1 MLPIGSQAINFSLK
15 DQNDSVVS
23 LESLRGKNVLLSF
36 HPLAFTPVC
45 EEQMKSLE
53 ANFDTFKSLNTVC
66 LGISIDSVY
75 CKKAWADIIGVKN
88 TSLLADF
95 WPHGGL
101 AQQYGVFLGDFGF
114 SGRVNIL
121 LDESHK
127 IIFKKIYPIKE
138 VPDINE
144 IIDFL
149 KSKK

>member
-1 MLPIGSQAINFSLK
+1 MLSIGAQAKDFSLK

-23 LESLRGKNVLLSF
+23 LESLKGKNVLLSF

-53 ANFDTFKSLNTVC
+53 ANFETFQSLNTVC
-66 LGISIDSVY
+66 LGISVDSVY
-75 CKKAWADIIGVKN
+75 CKKAWADIIGIKN
-88 TSLLADF
+88 TPLLADF

-101 AQQYGVFLGDFGF
+101 AQLYDVFLGDFGF

-127 IIFKKIYPIKE
+127 VIFKKVYPIKE

-144 IIDFL
+144 VIEFL
-149 KSKK
+149 KTK